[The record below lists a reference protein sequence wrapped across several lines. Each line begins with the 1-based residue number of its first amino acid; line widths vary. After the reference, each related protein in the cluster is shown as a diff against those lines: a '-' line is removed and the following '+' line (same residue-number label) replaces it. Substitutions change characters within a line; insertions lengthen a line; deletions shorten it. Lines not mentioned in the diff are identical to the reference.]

1 MALYNNGF
9 PVTYPQ
15 MYPQYTYQQPMQT
28 MQTVPTQPVVTQNA
42 QQAQQQNSSISWVQ
56 GEAGAKAY
64 PVAAGNTVMLLD
76 SEDSVFYLKSTDIS
90 GMPQPLRI
98 FEFKERTNQ
107 TTSQPLLQQQN
118 MDNYVTW
125 DKLEE
130 RLSEIVNKQ
139 NSQQNNSQRN
149 DKYNRARK
157 EVENE

>member
-1 MALYNNGF
+1 MAIYNNGF

-15 MYPQYTYQQPMQT
+15 MYPQYQYPQF
-28 MQTVPTQPVVTQNA
+28 TQPVVNQT
-42 QQAQQQNSSISWVQ
+42 QQQNQQNNSSISWVQ

-76 SEDSVFYLKSTDIS
+76 SEDSVFYLKSTDTS

-107 TTSQPLLQQQN
+107 TNSQPLIQQPN

-130 RLSEIVNKQ
+130 RLSQLINKRP
-139 NSQQNNSQRN
+139 QQNQQHS
-149 DKYNRARK
+149 DKYVKTKK
-157 EVENE
+157 EVTNE

>member
-9 PVTYPQ
+9 PATYPQ
-15 MYPQYTYQQPMQT
+15 MYSQYPYSQIQQPT
-28 MQTVPTQPVVTQNA
+28 INPLPTTQNP
-42 QQAQQQNSSISWVQ
+42 QNSSISWVQ

-76 SEDSVFYLKSTDIS
+76 SEDSVFYLKSTDVS

-98 FEFKERTNQ
+98 FEFKERTGANQ
-107 TTSQPLLQQQN
+107 INNQAILSQPN

-130 RLSEIVNKQ
+130 RLSQLLNNKK
-139 NSQQNNSQRN
+139 STQNNATRN
-149 DKYNRARK
+149 DKYIRSER
-157 EVENE
+157 EVQDE